1 MKKPSFTENVNL
13 MVERAVGKDKFSSN
27 FIHLLARNHST
38 IKLNF
43 PVMVKNKTK
52 MFTGY
57 RSVHTLHK
65 LPSKGGIRYAPSVN
79 PNTIEALAAL
89 MTYKCA
95 VVEVPFGG
103 SKGGLV
109 IDKSLYNQ
117 SDLEKQFQ
125 EEMRKK

>member
-1 MKKPSFTENVNL
+1 MQNKKPSFTENVNL
-13 MVERAVGKDKFSSN
+13 MVSSAVKKSRFSLN
-27 FIHLLARNHST
+27 FIKLLSKTHST

-43 PVMVKNKTK
+43 PVMIKNKTH

-65 LPSKGGIRYAPSVN
+65 LPSKGGIRFSPTVN

-103 SKGGLV
+103 LKVVWL
-109 IDKSLYNQ
+109 
-117 SDLEKQFQ
+117 
-125 EEMRKK
+125 